1 MAQAAGIMMLRHV
14 NGQDKLAYF
23 MSADK
28 VKFRKA
34 IKPGDQIQIDIKITK
49 SRGQK
54 FVCAEGSCKVDG
66 KIASSAEL
74 MFAIIDANEAP

>member
-14 NGQDKLAYF
+14 SSEDKLAYF

-34 IKPGDQIQIDIKITK
+34 IKPGDQVQID
-49 SRGQK
+49 
-54 FVCAEGSCKVDG
+54 VNH
-66 KIASSAEL
+66 KIARAEICL
-74 MFAIIDANEAP
+74 RRGNLQG